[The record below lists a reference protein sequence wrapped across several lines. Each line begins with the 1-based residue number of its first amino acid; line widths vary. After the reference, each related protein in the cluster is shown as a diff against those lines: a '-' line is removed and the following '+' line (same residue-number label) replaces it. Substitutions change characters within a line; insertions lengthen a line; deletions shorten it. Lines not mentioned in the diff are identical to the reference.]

1 MRSLATL
8 FFFFTA
14 LSQVA
19 AQDTELII
27 PLGHTRRVVD
37 MAVSPGQQWMA
48 SIDGST
54 EVKLWDYVSGREL
67 YHLHHQQSV
76 NAISYHPQ
84 AQWLASGDD
93 GGQLILWSDHGLKR
107 WTIQAH
113 DEKIKQVRFTSGGDT
128 LVTASAGQIG
138 IWNAASGSQIAQWSS
153 PVESI
158 ESISVMENYLI
169 IGGGQGELAL
179 IHIITGEVINQQKVS
194 EARIG
199 SICSDQS
206 GAFLGTDAGEL
217 IKLDWK
223 TFGIT
228 KSAPFSLRNYRVVS
242 VPIQNLVY
250 ACGRDANE
258 NVKVFDAKTLQALPL
273 SFEIETDK
281 NSEAFKFG
289 LRAMTIAAD
298 TLLLM
303 ADYQQVIRTYDLKN
317 KLWTSPIFKGT
328 AAAVYDLAVNRT
340 ENQLAI
346 ASGHGSIKVI
356 DLTGTQSDMILT
368 GSELGTRAIDFHPVN
383 PVIAAYGMDEQIRVV
398 NLISREEIFTLKAKG
413 EYSTTPITFDPTGKY
428 ILRKSSNSDFD
439 FYQFKSKTPKN
450 LKVKDGQQ
458 YEFSPDGRRLV
469 FQTPSGL
476 SIYDPISLKVIKE
489 IPLKEIQDISISAQ
503 GLTAALL
510 RDDQTIHIFDKDYQK
525 TSTLT
530 IPVEGHSDKIY
541 WSPDGKYLIGIRNST
556 KRGESGP
563 DFSIKIIDVRDGQ
576 VTSTLKGHAGFTNSI
591 AFVNGH
597 LLSSA
602 VDGKINIWDL
612 NNAQNPLK
620 GSVVPLDDDQYVIT
634 TPKGLFDATPRAM
647 DQLHYVKG
655 GKIVALSQMK
665 SAYYEPHLLSK
676 LLGLNAE
683 PVRTSADLSGVSL
696 YPELSLDHPLKNN
709 GKLGINLSN
718 SGGGIGRVIIM
729 INGKEVSS
737 DVRAASVT
745 NEASVEI
752 DYDITNH
759 PFLYN
764 DRVNKVSIKA
774 YNSDGTLSS
783 EEKSLYIFGEEKNT
797 VTPRL
802 FAIIAGSSDYA
813 GEALDLK
820 YAAKDATD
828 LANAIGLSAQ
838 EYLGAENTH
847 ITLLT
852 TDQEEA
858 FWPTKENIKSAFESY
873 SKQAKANDVLLVYLS
888 GHGVNQGGENSDF
901 YYLTCTAESGDMNNS
916 LTRENSAIA
925 SSEFTEYIK
934 SVSALKQILI
944 IDACHSGRLASSLA
958 TSRSAMSSTQIRA
971 LERMKDRTGLFV
983 LAGSAADAV
992 SYETTLFGQGLLTYS
1007 LLFGMKGAALHEDG
1021 FVDVMDLFQF
1031 AANKVPELAE
1041 EIGGIQ
1047 RPEIR
1052 MPEDGKSFDIGKLSE
1067 SSREKIAIKAPKPV
1081 YVHSRFQDESSIY
1094 DRLGVSDLMDS
1105 KLVELSKSKDAP
1117 IVFVDDKSF
1126 SGATIISGRYTESG
1140 DLIRAR
1146 VSLIK
1151 KGTEPKE
1158 VNLEA
1163 VNIDQLTEQIVELL
1177 KVD

>member
-1 MRSLATL
+1 MRSLASL
-8 FFFFTA
+8 LLYFTA
-14 LSQVA
+14 FSSVVA
-19 AQDTELII
+19 QEIELII

-37 MAVSPGQQWMA
+37 MTVSPGQKWMA

-54 EVKLWDYVSGREL
+54 EVKLWDFSSGKEL

-76 NAISYHPQ
+76 NAISYHPV
-84 AQWLASGDD
+84 AQWLVSGDD
-93 GGQLILWSDHGLKR
+93 SGQLTLWSDNGLKT

-113 DEKIKQVRFTSGGDT
+113 DQKIEQVQFTQSGDT
-128 LVTASAGQIG
+128 LVTVSANKIG
-138 IWNAASGSQIAQWSS
+138 IWNTPTGSEITQWPS
-153 PVESI
+153 PIESI
-158 ESISVMENYLI
+158 ESLCILENRLI
-169 IGGGQGELAL
+169 IGGGQGDLAL
-179 IHIITGEVINQQKVS
+179 INLTTGKVINKQKVS

-199 SICSDQS
+199 SITSDQTS
-206 GAFLGTDAGEL
+206 VFLGTDAGEL
-217 IKLDWK
+217 IKVDLK
-223 TFGIT
+223 AFNLS
-228 KSAPFSLRNYRVVS
+228 KSTPFSLRNYRVVLD
-242 VPIQNLVY
+242 PIQNRVF
-250 ACGRDANE
+250 ACGRDASE
-258 NVKVFDAKTLQALPL
+258 NVQVFDSKTMEARPLP
-273 SFEIETDK
+273 FEIHEDK
-281 NSEAFKFG
+281 TSEPFKFG
-289 LRAMTIAAD
+289 LRAMTVAD
-298 TLLLM
+298 TLLFI

-317 KLWTSPIFKGT
+317 EQWTDPVFRGT
-328 AAAVYDLAVNRT
+328 AAAVYDLAVNRSG
-340 ENQLAI
+340 NQLAI
-346 ASGHGSIKVI
+346 ASGHGAIKVM
-356 DLTGTQSDMILT
+356 DLTGTQQDITLK
-368 GSELGTRAIDFHPVN
+368 GSESGTRAIDFHPVN
-383 PVIAAYGMDEQIRVV
+383 PVIAAYGMDEQIRVL
-398 NLISREEIFTLKAKG
+398 NLISQEEIFTLKAKG
-413 EYSTTPITFDPTGKY
+413 EYSSTPITFDPTGNY

-458 YEFSPDGRRLV
+458 YEFSPDGRRLI
-469 FQTPSGL
+469 FQTPTGL
-476 SIYDPISLKVIKE
+476 SIYDPITLKVIKE
-489 IPLKEIQDISISAQ
+489 VPLKEIQDLSISDQ

-510 RDDQTIHIFDKDYQK
+510 RDDQTVYVFDKDYQK
-525 TSTLT
+525 ISTLT
-530 IPVEGHSDKIY
+530 LGAGGQSDKIY
-541 WSPDGKYLIGIRNST
+541 WSPDGKYLIGIRNSI

-563 DFSIKIIDVRDGQ
+563 DFRIKIIDARDGQ
-576 VTSTLKGHAGFTNSI
+576 VVSTLDGHAGFTSSV
-591 AFVNGH
+591 AFVNGY

-602 VDGKINIWDL
+602 VDGKINIWDIES
-612 NNAQNPLK
+612 AKEPLK
-620 GSVVPLDDDQYVIT
+620 GSLVPLEDDQFVIT

-647 DQLHYVKG
+647 DLLHYVKD

-676 LLGLNAE
+676 LLGLNTE
-683 PVRTSADLSGVSL
+683 PVRTAADLSGIAL
-696 YPELSLDHPLKNN
+696 YPELSLDHPLKND
-709 GKLGINLSN
+709 GKLGINLNN

-737 DVRAASVT
+737 DVRGASVID
-745 NEASVEI
+745 ESSVEI

-759 PFLYN
+759 PFLYT

-797 VTPRL
+797 ITPRL

-813 GEALDLK
+813 GDALDLK
-820 YAAKDATD
+820 YAAKDAAD
-828 LANAIGLSAQ
+828 LAHAIELSAQ

-858 FWPTKENIKSAFESY
+858 FWPTKQNIRSAFEAY

-901 YYLTCTAESGDMNNS
+901 YYLTCSAESGDMNNS
-916 LTRENSAIA
+916 VIREKAAIA

-934 SVSALKQILI
+934 SVPALKQILI

-1047 RPEIR
+1047 KPEIR
-1052 MPEDGKSFDIGKLSE
+1052 MPEDGKSFDIGKLSVA
-1067 SSREKIAIKAPKPV
+1067 SREKIAIKAPKPV
-1081 YVHSRFQDESSIY
+1081 YVHSRFQDESAIY

-1117 IVFVDDKSF
+1117 IVFVDDKNF
-1126 SGATIISGRYTESG
+1126 SGATIISGRYSEAG

-1146 VSLIK
+1146 VSQIK
-1151 KGTEPKE
+1151 KGSESRE

-1163 VNIDQLTEQIVELL
+1163 VNIDQLTERVIELISE
-1177 KVD
+1177 D